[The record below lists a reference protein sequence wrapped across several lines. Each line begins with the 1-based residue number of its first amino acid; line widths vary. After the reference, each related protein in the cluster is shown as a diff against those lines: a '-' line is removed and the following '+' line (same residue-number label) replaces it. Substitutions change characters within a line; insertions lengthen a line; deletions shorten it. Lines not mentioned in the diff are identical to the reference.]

1 MELVRRLLATQPN
14 ITALNLE
21 FSEIDSLDTLLPLL
35 ARFPRLQQLD
45 LSGNRLTSLPA
56 SLAPLKEIQYLNLA
70 NNLFEDCQSLIPALQ
85 TLPQLVELAL
95 TVNGERDEQLLLSAL
110 PKLQVL
116 NDLQVA
122 QGSLQEPGKSRL
134 QQEDLEQVAQ
144 LYDEVRSSWKLED
157 AEKDAE
163 LGDDFDQHVKEV
175 MSALYE
181 GVQRSPALEHALMV
195 QAKYDLYEICFQK
208 AVDLVHLRDAAVGGI
223 LLKVKQAHAQMVAA
237 LVEVVASSLP
247 SMQEQLQQAS
257 ADTQKAQRETA
268 EVLEA
273 AEQLESEHLT
283 LKEDAVRLRAAWE
296 AEKAEL
302 TSELEELR
310 QENQRCL
317 EALIKHSKATAASAL
332 AKEPEFQRPASAVP
346 RTFAATPAGGRA
358 LSLKQLKDA
367 IEEIYASKVKFDQ
380 KCKEGQLPR
389 ETMEQH
395 MYSFLNKKYGLKVSA
410 RQSLMLEWAAGIVS
424 AVKRYSSEDNDVM
437 VFGQIL
443 KNQCDEE
450 FRLVQ
455 QQVKETIS
463 ELLKMFLRGKFPL
476 KTNSDIEAMLA
487 EKCAGYVGEDEWTDI
502 VKYMYNPTDAE
513 LLISLLQELQQKRA
527 VTSLPTKKKP
537 TREELLQMREKQSA
551 QRNRVSY
558 KDFLKVLLDFQL
570 HGHEKFLQSF
580 LERFRGLDEDGNG
593 VVNEGEFRALVDSL
607 EMGREEAEVTRL
619 LGLVDPF
626 NNQQITFSDC
636 VALLSTEGA
645 GSQEEAKMSILQ
657 QLSLQQD

>member
-85 TLPQLVELAL
+85 TLPKLVALAL

-283 LKEDAVRLRAAWE
+283 LKEDAHLRAAWK
-296 AEKAEL
+296 KAEL

-310 QENQRCL
+310 QENQRGSLDQAL
-317 EALIKHSKATAASAL
+317 ESHSSQCFGEGARVPAACQCSASHL
-332 AKEPEFQRPASAVP
+332 CSHTCR
-346 RTFAATPAGGRA
+346 
-358 LSLKQLKDA
+358 
-367 IEEIYASKVKFDQ
+367 
-380 KCKEGQLPR
+380 
-389 ETMEQH
+389 
-395 MYSFLNKKYGLKVSA
+395 
-410 RQSLMLEWAAGIVS
+410 RQSA
-424 AVKRYSSEDNDVM
+424 
-437 VFGQIL
+437 
-443 KNQCDEE
+443 
-450 FRLVQ
+450 
-455 QQVKETIS
+455 
-463 ELLKMFLRGKFPL
+463 FPQ
-476 KTNSDIEAMLA
+476 A
-487 EKCAGYVGEDEWTDI
+487 
-502 VKYMYNPTDAE
+502 
-513 LLISLLQELQQKRA
+513 
-527 VTSLPTKKKP
+527 
-537 TREELLQMREKQSA
+537 A
-551 QRNRVSY
+551 QRRHRGNLRVQGEVRPEVQGRTTAQGN
-558 KDFLKVLLDFQL
+558 DGAAHVLLPQ
-570 HGHEKFLQSF
+570 Q
-580 LERFRGLDEDGNG
+580 
-593 VVNEGEFRALVDSL
+593 
-607 EMGREEAEVTRL
+607 EVR
-619 LGLVDPF
+619 
-626 NNQQITFSDC
+626 
-636 VALLSTEGA
+636 TEG
-645 GSQEEAKMSILQ
+645 KC
-657 QLSLQQD
+657 

>member
-21 FSEIDSLDTLLPLL
+21 FSEIDTIDTLLPLL

-45 LSGNRLTSLPA
+45 LSGNRLTTLPA
-56 SLAPLKEIQYLNLA
+56 SLAALKEIQYLNIS
-70 NNLFEDCQSLIPALQ
+70 NNLFEDCQNLIPALQ
-85 TLPQLVELAL
+85 TLPQLVELAVS
-95 TVNGERDEQLLLSAL
+95 VNGERDEQLILSAL

-116 NDLQVA
+116 NDLQVS
-122 QGSLQEPGKSRL
+122 QGSLQEAGKSRL

-144 LYDEVRSSWKLED
+144 LYDEVRGAWKLED
-157 AEKDAE
+157 SEKDAE
-163 LGDDFDQHVKEV
+163 LGEDFDQHVKEV

-181 GVQRSPALEHALMV
+181 GVQRSPALENALMV

-208 AVDLVHLRDAAVGGI
+208 AVDLVQLRDAAVGGI

-237 LVEVVASSLP
+237 LVEVVASSMP
-247 SMQEQLQQAS
+247 SIQEQLQQAS
-257 ADTQKAQRETA
+257 SEAEKAQRETA
-268 EVLEA
+268 QVLEA
-273 AEQLESEHLT
+273 AEQLENEHLA
-283 LKEDAVRLRAAWE
+283 LKEDAARMKSVWE

-302 TSELEELR
+302 TTELEELR

-332 AKEPEFQRPASAVP
+332 AKEHEMQRPTSAVP
-346 RTFAATPAGGRA
+346 RMLTATPVGGRV
-358 LSLKQLKDA
+358 LSLKQIKDA

-410 RQSLMLEWAAGIVS
+410 MQSLMLEWAASIVS
-424 AVKRYSSEDNDVM
+424 GVKRYSSEDNDIM
-437 VFGQIL
+437 VFGKIL
-443 KNQCDEE
+443 KNECDEE

-487 EKCAGYVGEDEWTDI
+487 EKCAGYVGEEEWTDI

-513 LLISLLQELQQKRA
+513 LLISLLQELQHKRA
-527 VTSLPTKKKP
+527 VTSLPTKKKL
-537 TREELLQMREKQSA
+537 TREELMQMREKQTS
-551 QRNRVSY
+551 QRNRISY
-558 KDFLKVLLDFQL
+558 KEFLKVLLDFQL
-570 HGHEKFLQSF
+570 HGHEKFMQTF
-580 LERFRGLDEDGNG
+580 IEAFRSVDQDGNG
-593 VVNEGEFRALVDSL
+593 VVNEEEFRSLVESL
-607 EMGREEAEVTRL
+607 GVGLDEAEISRL

-645 GSQEEAKMSILQ
+645 GSQEDAKMSILQ